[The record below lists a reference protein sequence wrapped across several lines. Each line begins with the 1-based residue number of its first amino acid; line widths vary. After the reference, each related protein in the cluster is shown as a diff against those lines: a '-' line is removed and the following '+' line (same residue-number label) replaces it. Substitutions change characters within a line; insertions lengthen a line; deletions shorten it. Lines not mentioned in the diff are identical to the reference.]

1 MSEGALF
8 AFGTVIFLI
17 VITGSLLYG
26 MAVAK
31 ELQDREAQ

>member
-8 AFGTVIFLI
+8 SFGTIIFL
-17 VITGSLLYG
+17 VVLTGSLLYG

-31 ELQDREAQ
+31 EIHDRDA